1 MGLSGNGAEVR
12 TLFDENNGR
21 QVASKRSLCT
31 LFDSTGLSDL
41 FAAGVNHTPAG
52 RHPIIP
58 LFHHSII
65 LIVSEAN

>member
-1 MGLSGNGAEVR
+1 
-12 TLFDENNGR
+12 LFDENNGR
-21 QVASKRSLCT
+21 QLALKKSLFN

-65 LIVSEAN
+65 PIVSEAN